1 MGKLKIHESDNVA
14 VETATGFKEAL
25 RDIKKGESVIKYGL
39 PIGYATMDI
48 SKGDRVHT
56 NNMKTGLTEY
66 IEYEF
71 RGAMKQQPVIECE
84 YTFMGYPR
92 ADGKVGIRNDIWII
106 PTVGCVNKVAEK
118 LAAECGCFAL
128 THPYGCSQLGD
139 DHEITRL
146 TLAGLAHN
154 PNAGG
159 VLILALG
166 CKNNTIEKFKPLVA
180 DCDSDRIRYLVCQDK
195 GDEIAEGKRLISELQ
210 NRTSHDVRKSFPL
223 SKLTVG
229 LKCGGSDG
237 YSGITANPLVGRFS
251 DFLTSVGGSVVL
263 TEVPEMF
270 GAETLL
276 MERAVS
282 RQVFDDIVELINN
295 YKEYFVRHGQT
306 VYENPSPGN
315 LDGGI
320 TTLEDKS
327 LGCTQKS
334 GSSPV
339 VGVLGYGDRVDS
351 RGLWLLDGPGNDM
364 VAITNLTAAGCNLIL
379 FTTGRGTPLGAPV
392 PTLKISSNSALAKN
406 KPGWIDFDASSVLY
420 GDHEIDVCFL
430 EKVISVAS
438 GEMTRNE
445 LNGYREISIFKDG
458 VVL

>member
-1 MGKLKIHESDNVA
+1 M
-14 VETATGFKEAL
+14 
-25 RDIKKGESVIKYGL
+25 
-39 PIGYATMDI
+39 
-48 SKGDRVHT
+48 
-56 NNMKTGLTEY
+56 
-66 IEYEF
+66 
-71 RGAMKQQPVIECE
+71 
-84 YTFMGYPR
+84 
-92 ADGKVGIRNDIWII
+92 
-106 PTVGCVNKVAEK
+106 
-118 LAAECGCFAL
+118 
-128 THPYGCSQLGD
+128 
-139 DHEITRL
+139 
-146 TLAGLAHN
+146 
-154 PNAGG
+154 
-159 VLILALG
+159 
-166 CKNNTIEKFKPLVA
+166 
-180 DCDSDRIRYLVCQDK
+180 
-195 GDEIAEGKRLISELQ
+195 ISELQ

-327 LGCTQKS
+327 LGCTQKRQQS
-334 GSSPV
+334 V

-458 VVL
+458 VGL

>member
-128 THPYGCSQLGD
+128 THHTAAQLGD
-139 DHEITRL
+139 DHEITCL

-159 VLILALG
+159 VLILARLRITLLKIQTACCG
-166 CKNNTIEKFKPLVA
+166 LR
-180 DCDSDRIRYLVCQDK
+180 SDRIRYLVC
-195 GDEIAEGKRLISELQ
+195 GIRGM
-210 NRTSHDVRKSFPL
+210 
-223 SKLTVG
+223 KLP
-229 LKCGGSDG
+229 KESD
-237 YSGITANPLVGRFS
+237 
-251 DFLTSVGGSVVL
+251 
-263 TEVPEMF
+263 
-270 GAETLL
+270 
-276 MERAVS
+276 
-282 RQVFDDIVELINN
+282 
-295 YKEYFVRHGQT
+295 
-306 VYENPSPGN
+306 
-315 LDGGI
+315 
-320 TTLEDKS
+320 
-327 LGCTQKS
+327 
-334 GSSPV
+334 
-339 VGVLGYGDRVDS
+339 
-351 RGLWLLDGPGNDM
+351 
-364 VAITNLTAAGCNLIL
+364 
-379 FTTGRGTPLGAPV
+379 
-392 PTLKISSNSALAKN
+392 
-406 KPGWIDFDASSVLY
+406 
-420 GDHEIDVCFL
+420 
-430 EKVISVAS
+430 
-438 GEMTRNE
+438 
-445 LNGYREISIFKDG
+445 
-458 VVL
+458 

>member
-159 VLILALG
+159 VLILLG
-166 CKNNTIEKFKPLVA
+166 SRITLLKNSNRLLRIAIPIGYVTSSV
-180 DCDSDRIRYLVCQDK
+180 RIR
-195 GDEIAEGKRLISELQ
+195 GM
-210 NRTSHDVRKSFPL
+210 
-223 SKLTVG
+223 KLP
-229 LKCGGSDG
+229 KESD
-237 YSGITANPLVGRFS
+237 
-251 DFLTSVGGSVVL
+251 
-263 TEVPEMF
+263 
-270 GAETLL
+270 
-276 MERAVS
+276 
-282 RQVFDDIVELINN
+282 
-295 YKEYFVRHGQT
+295 
-306 VYENPSPGN
+306 
-315 LDGGI
+315 
-320 TTLEDKS
+320 
-327 LGCTQKS
+327 
-334 GSSPV
+334 
-339 VGVLGYGDRVDS
+339 
-351 RGLWLLDGPGNDM
+351 
-364 VAITNLTAAGCNLIL
+364 
-379 FTTGRGTPLGAPV
+379 
-392 PTLKISSNSALAKN
+392 
-406 KPGWIDFDASSVLY
+406 
-420 GDHEIDVCFL
+420 
-430 EKVISVAS
+430 
-438 GEMTRNE
+438 
-445 LNGYREISIFKDG
+445 
-458 VVL
+458 